1 MHYFS
6 CRVAAGLHK
15 LDLTDDSE
23 VKKAITQFKPNF
35 LIHCAAQRF
44 PEKVDMDPEGA
55 AKLNIDTSRC
65 LAQIA
70 GMFYFVTLCNI
81 KESSHIAVTEFT

>member
-1 MHYFS
+1 
-6 CRVAAGLHK
+6 

-55 AKLNIDTSRC
+55 TKLNIDTSRC

-70 GMFYFVTLCNI
+70 GRFYFCGLFCNSLQYQRI
-81 KESSHIAVTEFT
+81 IPSSSY